1 METCEFSERSM
12 ERAICQVS
20 GSEIFEGLTD
30 SEFYS
35 II

>member
-20 GSEIFEGLTD
+20 GSEISEGLTAL
-30 SEFYS
+30 
-35 II
+35 